1 VEDATSLETYSVGIL
16 TIPDPRRSSQTSL
29 MVTVMVYKLETKDFD
44 AIEALRVTGII

>member
-16 TIPDPRRSSQTSL
+16 TVADPRRSSQTSL

-44 AIEALRVTGII
+44 AVEALRVTGII